1 VHTRAYP
8 KRLSRHITLAGL
20 IRSDVARERGID
32 NTPPPELIGNLR
44 MLARGLDQV
53 RQLLAH
59 RLRIN
64 SGYRCPDLNA
74 AVGGAQA
81 SQHTLGLAADF
92 ECPGFGTP
100 LEIVAAIH
108 RSTIDFDQCIL
119 EYGRWVHISFSPTPR
134 RRVLTIYDSR
144 DGYLE
149 GLWDGTGQR
158 MA

>member
-1 VHTRAYP
+1 VHTRVYP

-32 NTPPPELIGNLR
+32 NMPPPELIGNLR

-59 RLRIN
+59 RLRIT
-64 SGYRCPDLNA
+64 SGYRCSLLNT
-74 AVGGAQA
+74 AVGGARA

-92 ECPGFGTP
+92 ECPAFGTP

-108 RSTIDFDQCIL
+108 RSTIEFDQCIL

>member
-1 VHTRAYP
+1 VPTRAYP
-8 KRLSRHITLAGL
+8 KRLSRHVTLAGL
-20 IRSDVARERGID
+20 IRSDVARKSGID

-44 MLARGLDQV
+44 MHARGLDQV
-53 RQLLAH
+53 RRLLAH
-59 RLRIN
+59 RLRIT
-64 SGYRCPDLNA
+64 SGYRCPVLNA

-92 ECPGFGTP
+92 ECPAYGTP

-108 RSTIDFDQCIL
+108 RSPIEFDQCIL

-144 DGYLE
+144 EGYLE
-149 GLWDGTGQR
+149 GLWDGVGQR